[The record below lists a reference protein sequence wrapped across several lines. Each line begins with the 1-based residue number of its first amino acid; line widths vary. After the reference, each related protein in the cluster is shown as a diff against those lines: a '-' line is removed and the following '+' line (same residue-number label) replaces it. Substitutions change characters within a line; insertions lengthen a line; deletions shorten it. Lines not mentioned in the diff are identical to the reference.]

1 MSQARRQ
8 PTSSLYT
15 YGDYR
20 LWQGD
25 ERWELIDGEAMLM
38 SPAPRIQHQRVV
50 GALYRQLA
58 QFLEGNPCEALI
70 APFDVRL
77 PKGNEA
83 DDAVDTV
90 VQPDLVVVCD
100 ASKIDSL
107 GVRGAP
113 DLVVEVLSPATA
125 GRDEILK
132 RDLYERSGVREY
144 WLIEPETLSLRVYQA
159 RDRRFGAPVSV
170 RNFDFESMV
179 LPGFRFDTRALRRV

>member
-1 MSQARRQ
+1 MIPARRL

-20 LWQGD
+20 QWQGD
-25 ERWELIDGEAMLM
+25 ERWELIDGEAQLM
-38 SPAPRIQHQRVV
+38 SPAPRIQHQRVA
-50 GALYRQLA
+50 GALYRQIA
-58 QFLEGNPCEALI
+58 QFLEGHACEALI

-77 PKGNEA
+77 PKAGEA

-90 VQPDLVVVCD
+90 VQPDLAVVCD
-100 ASKIDSL
+100 PSKIDAL

-132 RDLYERSGVREY
+132 RDLYERSGVCEY
-144 WLIEPETLSLRVYQA
+144 WLIDPDSLSLRVYQA
-159 RDRRFGAPVSV
+159 TKGRFGKPLAV
-170 RNFDFESMV
+170 RDFELESRV
-179 LPGFRFDTRALRRV
+179 LPGFRFDPRILRRG